1 MHDQE
6 EMSEIES
13 DGLLGESKNSLR
25 KDYRTTRVT
34 HFLVAISISLNVS
47 ILVLALIHL
56 VCNKHTIERS
66 YEHGFTS
73 DLGEESRLA
82 VHCSTMF

>member
-6 EMSEIES
+6 EMCEIES
-13 DGLLGESKNSLR
+13 DGLLGESRNSLR
-25 KDYRTTRVT
+25 KGYRTTRVT
-34 HFLVAISISLNVS
+34 NFLVAISISLN
-47 ILVLALIHL
+47 ILMLVLGLIHW
-56 VCNKHTIERS
+56 VYNKHTIQRS

-82 VHCSTMF
+82 VHCSALF